1 MSVKRSNSAA
11 RVLTLLETIADHQP
25 IGVRA
30 LARLLD
36 EDKSAI
42 HRALM
47 TLADNGWIRTTS
59 EPPIRW
65 EVTAHVL
72 AVAHAAHGGNDLR
85 KRARP
90 ALERLRDDTNETV
103 LLVLPDMR
111 RFVVADVI
119 ESRQMLRVVLQV
131 GNTVSAVNTAT
142 GRAVLPFLDAKRQTE
157 LLGSEPDQLLLD
169 RFAQTRA
176 RGYAISEGEINPAT
190 TNLGAPIFDFH
201 QQPMGAVVVSG
212 PRERLTKSSI
222 KPIAEKLMQTAR
234 ELSLS
239 LPAPSSP
246 KATKRT
252 AK

>member
-47 TLADNGWIRTTS
+47 TLADNGWIRTTN
-59 EPPIRW
+59 EPPVRW

-90 ALERLRDDTNETV
+90 VLERLRDATNETV
-103 LLVLPDMR
+103 LLVLPDIR

-119 ESRQMLRVVLQV
+119 ESRQILRVVLQV
-131 GNTVSAVNTAT
+131 GNTVSPINTAT
-142 GRAVLPFLDAKRQTE
+142 GRALLPYMDLHRQTE
-157 LLGSEPDQLLLD
+157 LLGSEPNKTLLD
-169 RFAQTRA
+169 SFAQTRA
-176 RGYAISEGEINPAT
+176 RGYSISEGEINPVT
-190 TNLGAPIFDFH
+190 TNLAAPIFDFQ
-201 QQPMGAVVVSG
+201 QQPMAAVVVSG
-212 PRERLTKSSI
+212 PRERLTKSLI
-222 KPIAEKLMQTAR
+222 KTIGEKLVRTAR

-239 LPAPSSP
+239 LPTPSSSRTP
-246 KATKRT
+246 KRI